1 MGTNIKMMI
10 IFHCNR
16 NKRRKCNDEYE
27 VPQKTKQNKQTK
39 TNKQNNEVPIML
51 TMIRIKMPAKTTI
64 AALLQTRALLL
75 NADTIYITASK
86 CSPIKDCVHV
96 KTLLPPRLD
105 VSYLGTYF

>member
-1 MGTNIKMMI
+1 
-10 IFHCNR
+10 
-16 NKRRKCNDEYE
+16 
-27 VPQKTKQNKQTK
+27 
-39 TNKQNNEVPIML
+39 ML

-75 NADTIYITASK
+75 NADTIYTSK